1 MPSEDDEKSEISNG
15 SQEGHI
21 TPQRMASDK
30 DSYLQCADENI
41 VNVCVINLLE
51 TLAQLYSSKRSNW
64 TLARLGF
71 TAKFEKGEYTA
82 MTDGALYT
90 KDKHIVQAIV
100 EVKPNIRSSI
110 VPEVQKQEAS
120 EIVGS
125 LKNSTGNKLPELGGH
140 RLLVGQNRH
149 EIYLMFAKPDEKYQA
164 YLETSENAKKDQGFL
179 SIQAYGPWWLTKKE
193 DLDELCEILLAIII
207 RASEAAGA
215 LEYNIDIVEVKPDIH
230 ASI

>member
-1 MPSEDDEKSEISNG
+1 MEGPPKPGPDAKQKAPSPLPEATQSESRRRRVTKKVSYVEDMPSEDDEKSEISNG

-30 DSYLQCADENI
+30 DSYPQCADENI

-51 TLAQLYSSKRSNW
+51 TLAQLCSSKRSNW
-64 TLARLGF
+64 TLAQLGF

-125 LKNSTGNKLPELGGH
+125 LKISTGNKLPELGG
-140 RLLVGQNRH
+140 Q
-149 EIYLMFAKPDEKYQA
+149 
-164 YLETSENAKKDQGFL
+164 
-179 SIQAYGPWWLTKKE
+179 
-193 DLDELCEILLAIII
+193 
-207 RASEAAGA
+207 
-215 LEYNIDIVEVKPDIH
+215 
-230 ASI
+230 